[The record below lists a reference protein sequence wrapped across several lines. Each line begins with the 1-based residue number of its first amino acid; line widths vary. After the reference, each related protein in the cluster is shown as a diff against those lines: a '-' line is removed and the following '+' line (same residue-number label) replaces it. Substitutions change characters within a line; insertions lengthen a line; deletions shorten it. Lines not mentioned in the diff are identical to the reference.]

1 MEKKII
7 YQINPYMSYIGIT
20 PNKPYLVLDE
30 KSKFEIKR
38 KNSKIFEL
46 VKAGTQYQIQ
56 DDYFNIRWVDSFW
69 FFEICE
75 LRDDRIN
82 KLLD

>member
-1 MEKKII
+1 
-7 YQINPYMSYIGIT
+7 MSYIGIT

>member
-7 YQINPYMSYIGIT
+7 YQINSYMSYIGIT

-30 KSKFEIKR
+30 KSKFGIKKMYDER
-38 KNSKIFEL
+38 EELSKIG
-46 VKAGTQYQIQ
+46 KQYQIQ

-69 FFEICE
+69 FFELCE